1 MQIYEKKLLLAPR
14 GGVVEQ
20 PFLRRRFRQTG
31 RPDLE
36 RGASVMNALPA
47 RQSIRSFSEKTFSQK
62 DLSDLL
68 WAANGLNRHKPPG
81 RQNYICT
88 KDGTDYLPASQHEQG
103 CPGKGSEANL
113 FPNTHALPSGKI

>member
-1 MQIYEKKLLLAPR
+1 
-14 GGVVEQ
+14 
-20 PFLRRRFRQTG
+20 
-31 RPDLE
+31 
-36 RGASVMNALPA
+36 MNALPA

-68 WAANGLNRHKPPG
+68 WAANGLNHHKPPG

-88 KDGTDYLPASQHEQG
+88 KDRTDYLPARQHEQG

-113 FPNTHALPSGKI
+113 FPNTHALPSGKK

>member
-1 MQIYEKKLLLAPR
+1 MGEKLPLAPR
-14 GGVVEQ
+14 SGVVEQ

-31 RPDLE
+31 RSGLE

-81 RQNYICT
+81 RQITYALKT
-88 KDGTDYLPASQHEQG
+88 RRLPTREPA
-103 CPGKGSEANL
+103 
-113 FPNTHALPSGKI
+113 

>member
-1 MQIYEKKLLLAPR
+1 MGEKLPLAPR
-14 GGVVEQ
+14 SGVVEQ

-31 RPDLE
+31 RSGLE

-88 KDGTDYLPASQHEQG
+88 KDGTTTYPRASMNKDAPAKALKLTSSQIPMLCH
-103 CPGKGSEANL
+103 PVKY
-113 FPNTHALPSGKI
+113 KK